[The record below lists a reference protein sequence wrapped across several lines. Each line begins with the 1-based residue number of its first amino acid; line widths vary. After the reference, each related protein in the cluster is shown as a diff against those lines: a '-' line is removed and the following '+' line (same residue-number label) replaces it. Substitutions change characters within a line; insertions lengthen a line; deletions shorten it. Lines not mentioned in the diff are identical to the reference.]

1 MKTSL
6 ILIAA
11 AALTP
16 ALMLVGLGGTVAFGI
31 FSFIGVSA
39 MFTSDYGPKPSY
51 HRVPT
56 QVRVARNQRHPLA
69 A

>member
-11 AALTP
+11 ATLTP
-16 ALMLVGLGGTVAFGI
+16 ALMLAGLGGTVAFGI
-31 FSFIGVSA
+31 FSLIGVSA
-39 MFTSDYGPKPSY
+39 MFTNDYGPKPSY

-56 QVRVARNQRHPLA
+56 KVRVARNLRYPLA